1 MKKTYLAVLL
11 AVLALLSASVAGWT
25 HPPSELAIVY
35 ERDGGVLTVTASHR
49 VGDGKTHYIK
59 EFVLFI
65 DGKKVESVTPSEQK
79 DTAEAVATYKAGD
92 LAKGTVVEAEAVCNK
107 FGKIKEKIVIE

>member
-11 AVLALLSASVAGWT
+11 AVCALFTVVGAGWS

-35 ERDGGVLTVTASHR
+35 ERDGGVLTMTASHR
-49 VGDGKTHYIK
+49 VGDGKTHYIN

-65 DGKKVESVTPSEQK
+65 DGKKIETITPSEQK
-79 DTAEAVATYKAGD
+79 EKTEAVATYTAGD
-92 LAKGTVVEAEAVCNK
+92 LAKGTVVEVEATCNK
-107 FGKIKEKIVIE
+107 FGKLKEKIVIE